1 MAQERLI
8 FPIGFDLESG
18 VADVR
23 KQWNA
28 VHKKLQ
34 TEISS
39 KPLKL
44 KVQLDTKGVGLN
56 DLKEYIKLS
65 KDAEQA
71 TKNATTAAKRAADI
85 RSKNAMARQ
94 RESKARVAEATE
106 TTRIAKAK
114 TDAAMAELKLQ
125 HARTNGLQSINAQT
139 RAYGTQTTYL
149 NRLIKRFAVYMSVY
163 QVINFVKN
171 IQSITAEFELQRVAL
186 GSIIGSAERAQ
197 SLFNT
202 IKEAAIK
209 SPFEIKDLVTYT
221 KQLAAYKIETDEL
234 FDTTMRL
241 ADISAGL
248 GVSMDRITL
257 AYGQIRAAGY
267 LRASE
272 VRQLTEAGIPIV
284 EELAK
289 KMSELRGETYSA
301 ADVMGL
307 ISERAI
313 SFGMVKDVFD
323 DMTSAGGMF
332 YKMQEKQAETLKG
345 QWNNMKDAISIM
357 FDEIGRTPEVMQF
370 MKDLASG
377 VKTLAKNWR
386 NVWEVMKTLGLAYA
400 SYITYTKVSMLLTK
414 AYLAYTNRFNTAIAL
429 EAQLTA
435 RLAVLQQKNGV
446 LTKLQIRQTKSLIAA
461 NTNLAM
467 STNVATAAWNRLK
480 IALLSNP
487 FGIILAAIGAV
498 IGALMLYKDVTEDF
512 TDNSLD
518 SLDVYRAIE
527 NSKDKI
533 KEYKIKSDL
542 QPMVEELDALR
553 EKTSLTADEQERYN
567 DLLSKLLVSAPELF
581 QQIGGQQAKLSEG
594 LTAVNNEM
602 RKLLEKDLKT
612 YRGLLKEYQNEIIN
626 LEVDV
631 ESGIKESKYK
641 IDGFWGDVGRFVLWA
656 DFTESTEWLLDKTGN
671 LAKNLKKIQRIKY
684 TSAELIE
691 KGEKIMKLR
700 EESEAVNKIIEQLE
714 IALGIRLPKALEGW
728 RKKVASFEKD
738 GTTLYFKGDIE
749 NYSNLYDLL
758 EDAAKRYEEAK
769 KKTDQLKSSL
779 ASVKLKPKT
788 EDQQAELAEIEKELK
803 RVEITKDLAYELL
816 EYFGALDLL
825 NKNRNK
831 DTRLADLKD
840 QINDL
845 TNAYKKFIELRKYK
859 FEPEALDDIDILF
872 PSLKGFKPTYDN
884 MVSKLEQMLAD
895 VKVKLAKSPKDSVL
909 IDMERELEKALA
921 NVKFDKLK
929 TDLEEKLSRLS
940 DQVSKTKA
948 AKEFYDKIL
957 GMTGD
962 RELSATF
969 TMSVYGETGEDL
981 AKNTVKQIEAA
992 FEGVDLSGVIN
1003 YNNFQVDWQKLA
1015 KLYEE
1020 NQDKL
1025 LEKNRDTAKK
1035 LIENA
1040 QQVSA
1045 KQMEQWA
1052 KDLEKVKTFAD
1063 KRIELAQKTAEKIRQ
1078 IEMSSLPKEEQDSLI
1093 EQYRQREAK
1102 EATKLEYEAFKDS
1115 PAYVEMFSELDSV
1128 STKMLNHLREK
1139 INDLQSEWQN
1149 LDPTQL
1155 KELQSRLEKIDEQLA
1170 KRNPF
1175 KALTKSMSDYFEIR
1189 KKGSRRDAEK
1199 SLSDALIKQA
1209 DAHKVLEE
1217 RIKAVNDA
1225 QKKYDDAKAGG
1236 GETSTLTILAKNQL
1250 NNAQQQL
1257 QTQQRITE
1265 ETDESVESAQQ
1276 LVSAWDRIKKGSKD
1290 ALGGIN
1296 DITQALT
1303 QATSQIYE
1311 AFGSFGG
1318 DDADKELFGTIVDG
1332 IGKTTQG
1339 FTDLTKGIMS
1349 GNPVDII
1356 NGITNAVVGIAN
1368 LATSGII
1375 YRANKEI
1382 ATQQERIDSLS
1393 YAYGRLE
1400 KAMESALGTEVVQNY
1415 QERINALMAQET
1427 AYLNQA
1433 EAERSKG
1440 KKADQDKIK
1449 EYEDAARDAADNV
1462 KDMYSELQEY
1472 FLGTNLTSAA
1482 RDFAQSWIEAYKQ
1495 FGSTTDAMKEK
1506 FADMIQNMIIESLA
1520 AKVME
1525 QALEPVFTAIDEYT
1539 KDGTGISVD
1548 EAVEVARL
1556 TKEAAENS
1564 NVGMTNLMNAL
1575 KQAGLDV
1582 RDTTS
1587 GLTGI
1592 SKDIASASEE
1602 SILGLAAG
1610 VNTQN
1615 FYISQIHADVAMIAQ
1630 WVQMGG
1636 MATQGVNVSDLITM
1650 QNQHLSYLPN
1660 IAANTA
1666 ATLMECKNIL
1676 LETTRIADT
1685 LSSVVKPQ
1693 GVKASYRLNT
1703 SL

>member
-18 VADVR
+18 VEDVR
-23 KQWNA
+23 KQWNK

-34 TEISS
+34 TEVSG

-44 KVQLDTKGVGLN
+44 KLELDTKSIGLP
-56 DLKEYIKLS
+56 DLKEYIRLS
-65 KDAEQA
+65 KEAEKA
-71 TKNATTAAKRAADI
+71 TRNATLAAKRAASV
-85 RSKNAMARQ
+85 RLQQSR
-94 RESKARVAEATE
+94 ARVQEATE
-106 TTRIAKAK
+106 TSQITLKNNQ
-114 TDAAMAELKLQ
+114 AAMSEMRLAEAKKYGIRTINEQ
-125 HARTNGLQSINAQT
+125 NKARGKQL
-139 RAYGTQTTYL
+139 TYIQ
-149 NRLIKRFAVYMSVY
+149 RLIQRLFIVGGLYRAM
-163 QVINFVKN
+163 NFVNN
-171 IQSITAEFELQRVAL
+171 IRVTTAEFELQRVAL
-186 GSIIGSAERAQ
+186 GVLINNLEQANV
-197 SLFNT
+197 LFEQ
-202 IKEAAIK
+202 IKAAAIK
-209 SPFEIKDLVTYT
+209 SPFQIKEMVNFT
-221 KQLAAYKIETDEL
+221 KQLAAYKIGVNEL

-248 GVSMDRITL
+248 GVSMDRLVL
-257 AYGQIRAAGY
+257 AYGQVRAAGY

-272 VRQLTEAGIPIV
+272 IRQLTEAGLPIV

-289 KMSELRGETYSA
+289 KISLVRGELVSA
-301 ADVMGL
+301 GEVMQMV
-307 ISERAI
+307 SERAI
-313 SFGMVKDVFD
+313 SFGMVKDVFE
-323 DMTSAGGMF
+323 DMTNVGGMF
-332 YKMQEKQAETLKG
+332 YKMQEKQAATLSG
-345 QWNNMKDAISIM
+345 RWSNMKDSLSIM
-357 FDEIGRTPEVMQF
+357 YDEMGRTESVNSLINSF
-370 MKDLASG
+370 INTVKSLATNWRDVAST
-377 VKTLAKNWR
+377 VKTVTYLYLGYKALSWSILGISKLQ
-386 NVWEVMKTLGLAYA
+386 TLFL
-400 SYITYTKVSMLLTK
+400 K
-414 AYLAYTNRFNTAIAL
+414 REAL
-429 EAQLTA
+429 G
-435 RLAVLQQKNGV
+435 RLAVAKAMKAQIAAEKTKTVVG
-446 LTKLQIRQTKSLIAA
+446 KLQIIQNELLIAA
-461 NTNLAM
+461 NKRLAA
-467 STNVATAAWNRLK
+467 STTWVTAAMWKLWAAMVANPLTT
-480 IALLSNP
+480 IISAVTAL
-487 FGIILAAIGAV
+487 
-498 IGALMLYKDVTEDF
+498 GALFVWLGNKSKDA
-512 TDNSLD
+512 TDNIEE
-518 SLDVYRAIE
+518 DVDNIGENLYQNIE
-527 NSKDKI
+527 NTRKRIKDFEFNITTVKP
-533 KEYKIKSDL
+533 L
-542 QPMVEELDALR
+542 VEEFDTLAS
-553 EKTSLTADEQERYN
+553 KTNRTNKEQERYN
-567 DLLSKLLVSAPELF
+567 QLIGELASKAPDVVAAYHNMQGSMGDALEESMKQPKAILKNLLGAYETELGEINVAIKNYQDKLSSKGQYRLESGEWKWVTYTKDEVIELANKLEELIKKRQNLLAITKETREALGMGEAVALTGWKAQIQSFKKE
-581 QQIGGQQAKLSEG
+581 IGGVERPLFW
-594 LTAVNNEM
+594 NEE
-602 RKLLEKDLKT
+602 LEQI
-612 YRGLLKEYQNEIIN
+612 Y
-626 LEVDV
+626 
-631 ESGIKESKYK
+631 
-641 IDGFWGDVGRFVLWA
+641 
-656 DFTESTEWLLDKTGN
+656 N
-671 LAKNLKKIQRIKY
+671 LAD
-684 TSAELIE
+684 
-691 KGEKIMKLR
+691 
-700 EESEAVNKIIEQLE
+700 
-714 IALGIRLPKALEGW
+714 ALDE
-728 RKKVASFEKD
+728 
-738 GTTLYFKGDIE
+738 T
-749 NYSNLYDLL
+749 
-758 EDAAKRYEEAK
+758 AKRYKENKEKADIYDKALKKLKKDQEEAAK
-769 KKTDQLKSSL
+769 SGKVFDDKGQIEQISKDLEKTT
-779 ASVKLKPKT
+779 A
-788 EDQQAELAEIEKELK
+788 A
-803 RVEITKDLAYELL
+803 KDLAYEILKYYDALNLL
-816 EYFGALDLL
+816 EDKKKKAKG
-825 NKNRNK
+825 R
-831 DTRLADLKD
+831 DTRLSDLKD

-859 FEPEALDDIDILF
+859 FEPEALADIETLF
-872 PSLKGFKPTYDN
+872 PSLKNFKPTYAN
-884 MVSKLEQMLAD
+884 MVTRLEQMLAD
-895 VKVKLAKSPKDSVL
+895 VKKKVAKSPKDSVL
-909 IDMERELEKALA
+909 IDMERALEQALA

-929 TDLEEKLSRLS
+929 TDLEEKLSRLA
-940 DQVSKTKA
+940 DQVSKTKT
-948 AKEFYDKIL
+948 AKEFYDRIL

-981 AKNTVKQIEAA
+981 AKNTIKQIEAA
-992 FEGVDLSGVIN
+992 FEGIDLSSAIN
-1003 YNNFQVDWQKLA
+1003 YNNFQVNWQKLA

-1040 QQVSA
+1040 QKVSA

-1052 KDLEKVKTFAD
+1052 KDLEKVKTYAD
-1063 KRIELAQKTAEKIRQ
+1063 KRVELAQKTAEKIRQ
-1078 IEMSSLPKEEQDSLI
+1078 IEMSTLPKEEQDALI
-1093 EQYRQREAK
+1093 ERYRQRETK
-1102 EATKLEYEAFKDS
+1102 EAIKLEYEAFKDS
-1115 PAYVEMFSELDSV
+1115 PAYVAMFSELDSV
-1128 STKMLNHLREK
+1128 STNMLNHLRDK

-1175 KALTKSMSDYFEIR
+1175 KALANSMSNYFEIR

-1225 QKKYDDAKAGG
+1225 QKKYDEAKAAA

-1257 QTQQRITE
+1257 QTQKEITE
-1265 ETDESVESAQQ
+1265 ETDESVKSAQQ

-1318 DDADKELFGTIVDG
+1318 DDADKELFGNIVDG
-1332 IGKTTQG
+1332 LGKTAQG
-1339 FTDLTKGIMS
+1339 VTDIVTGIMTK
-1349 GNPVDII
+1349 NPVAVI
-1356 NGITNAVVGIAN
+1356 NGAVGLITAIAN
-1368 LATSGII
+1368 LSTSGVI

-1400 KAMESALGTEVVQNY
+1400 KAMESALGTELVQNY

-1427 AYLNQA
+1427 AYLKQA
-1433 EAERSKG
+1433 DAERSKG

-1449 EYEDAARDAADNV
+1449 EYEDSAREAADNV

-1472 FLGTNLTSAA
+1472 FLGTSLTSAA

-1520 AKVME
+1520 AKVMK

-1610 VNTQN
+1610 INTQN

-1636 MATQGVNVSDLITM
+1636 MATQGVNISDLITI

-1666 ATLMECKNIL
+1666 ATLLECKNIL
-1676 LETTRIADT
+1676 VETTRIADT
-1685 LSSVVKPQ
+1685 LGSVVKPQ